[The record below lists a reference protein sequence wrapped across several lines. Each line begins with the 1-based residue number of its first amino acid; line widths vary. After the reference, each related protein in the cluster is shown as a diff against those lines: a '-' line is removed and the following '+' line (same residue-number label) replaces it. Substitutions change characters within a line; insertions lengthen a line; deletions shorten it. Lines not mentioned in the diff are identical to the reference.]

1 MAIAVYPGTF
11 DPLTRGHEDIVR
23 RAATIFGRLV
33 VGVADSRSKKPF
45 FTQQER
51 IDIAREA
58 LSGCPNVQ
66 VEGFSGL
73 LRDFVRSQNAG
84 VIVRGLR
91 AVADFEY
98 EFQMAGMNRYL
109 LPDVETIFMTP
120 TDQYQF
126 ISGTLVREIAVFGGD
141 VGKFVPPSVERRLA
155 QKIGQMQMGGS
166 PAS

>member
-1 MAIAVYPGTF
+1 MVIAVYPGTF

-23 RAATIFGRLV
+23 RAAKLFDRLV
-33 VGVADSRSKKPF
+33 VGVAGSRAKNPI
-45 FTQQER
+45 FTQDER
-51 IDIAREA
+51 IEISRAVLEPY
-58 LSGCPNVQ
+58 PNVN
-66 VEGFSGL
+66 VAGFSGL
-73 LRDFVRSQNAG
+73 LRDFVRAQNAG

-126 ISGTLVREIAVFGGD
+126 ISGTLVREIAMFGGD
-141 VGKFVPPSVERRLA
+141 VGKFVSPSVEARLRDKME
-155 QKIGQMQMGGS
+155 QLGG
-166 PAS
+166 ATAE